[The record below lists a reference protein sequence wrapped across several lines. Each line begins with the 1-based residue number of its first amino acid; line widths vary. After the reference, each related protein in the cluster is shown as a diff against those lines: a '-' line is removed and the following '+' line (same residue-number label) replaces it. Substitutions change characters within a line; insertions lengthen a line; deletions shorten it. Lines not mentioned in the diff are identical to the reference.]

1 MARTPVRP
9 LAPNPADGRSSH
21 ASPGRWPRPRTRTAP
36 CSRGISCSCGSRGV
50 RSRPGRVSA
59 VGAMKTRMGGGPGC
73 RRRTRRRVPWPAS
86 RPGSFR
92 AGPWGTEQY
101 HAPRRGYGSIAK
113 HLGLPPLAGA
123 GRLRG
128 KQGGSICRSPAPVP
142 FLPRIPPRSG
152 VPAVEPHD
160 PFADVVVRDP

>member
-36 CSRGISCSCGSRGV
+36 WSRGISCSCGSRGV

-59 VGAMKTRMGGGPGC
+59 VDAMKTRTGGGPGC
-73 RRRTRRRVPWPAS
+73 RHRTRRRVPWPAS

-101 HAPRRGYGSIAK
+101 HVLDADMAVSLSTLAFLHWQGPDGSAGSKAAASVVPRPRYRSCLESRPGVACR
-113 HLGLPPLAGA
+113 
-123 GRLRG
+123 RL
-128 KQGGSICRSPAPVP
+128 SHMTRSPM
-142 FLPRIPPRSG
+142 
-152 VPAVEPHD
+152 
-160 PFADVVVRDP
+160 